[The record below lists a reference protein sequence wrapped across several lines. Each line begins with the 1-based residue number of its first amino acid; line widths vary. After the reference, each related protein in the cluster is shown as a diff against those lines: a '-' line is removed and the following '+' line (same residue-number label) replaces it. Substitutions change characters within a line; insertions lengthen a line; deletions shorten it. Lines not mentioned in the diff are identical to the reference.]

1 MTEIS
6 VIFPTEA
13 AQVVMEEEAGVSL
26 IAKVKTGVSLWR
38 RKPIVFRLKQDP
50 AFGAPLAMCAGKT

>member
-1 MTEIS
+1 
-6 VIFPTEA
+6 
-13 AQVVMEEEAGVSL
+13 MEEEEGFSL
-26 IAKVKTGVSLWR
+26 IAKVKIGVLLWR